1 MLTFLPDSISGLS
14 ELTYLDS
21 YSNQLTSLP
30 ESISRLSELTT
41 LRISDTDLT
50 KLPQALRRMT
60 SLTELPYE
68 GSGKFDS
75 CGSTAEPT
83 EIDDCLCDDTAC
95 DPDDVPSD
103 TLRLECIGQPAF
115 PSSLPSSL
123 TALDFIDS
131 ELFDLPGD
139 TLLTLENLVSLNVSG
154 NKLISIPAALASLP
168 SLTSLNVKENSL
180 CGSDALPDF
189 DPAVEIEADDPIY
202 AECTISL
209 TFCHCTDCCEAE
221 LFEFPNSSSFV
232 FETLADADRL
242 GPDENGEL
250 WDKIVVDDLADVDL
264 THMRFVPVNADTYAS
279 FAALNCTQSIAVL
292 RSRSEAIE
300 PKLITLTAADDDS
313 AGCIVNLNE
322 TFQNADEYQVD
333 DLEFVYF
340 LKDLSMASDS
350 VQVYPYPV
358 HILTIDERDQPYFL
372 VDVFYTADDTEATDG
387 YYTYVE
393 LRRNTFTSESCPYPP
408 TVTLKLG
415 DASDAACTKTLSVS
429 ETFKYNA
436 SIPLAELGQ
445 RLNTCVTDPNKL
457 SESGSEIV
465 YHVEL
470 FLSLTLPAE
479 CDLDIDTKPSLADD
493 QATIDFYARLDNGVE
508 PTSNVNQLVMK
519 IADYSFEPC
528 GDRVVAMGKTK
539 YTIRLVT
546 SIEPTEMTIL
556 ANPTMGDVLLEPG
569 DFSCTDETAIN
580 GTYECIVELTSTEC
594 LPMAR
599 EVSAETT
606 SCSFDYLSALDVQAT
621 FTYADFAE
629 TGSLKDPT
637 IVNDKVFTSDCPVP
651 AAQTD
656 VTGTYPV
663 DLTIDGANLNNPIT
677 ATIAFSNIPPTGSVT
692 LRVVNVEV
700 SMANGLYRRNFAVE
714 DKVDGMQLVQTPWY
728 EDGHFCRFEAAGSSD
743 NTCAPF
749 YAENS
754 NAFTIANDAIFAV
767 DDKGHQGCQSISTR
781 NVDSF
786 IFTPNEWV
794 FGEFTETTSTM
805 EITVTAVVDTCSTP
819 SWTELPVVPLALFVG
834 PMAGAFVAVSDFA
847 AVGIRRRRHAAM
859 TEAGENAKDAVVAS
873 A

>member
-1 MLTFLPDSISGLS
+1 MHVNP
-14 ELTYLDS
+14 
-21 YSNQLTSLP
+21 LTSLP
-30 ESISRLSELTT
+30 ESLSALTQ
-41 LRISDTDLT
+41 LT
-50 KLPQALRRMT
+50 Q
-60 SLTELPYE
+60 LPYDGTGE
-68 GSGKFDS
+68 FD
-75 CGSTAEPT
+75 A
-83 EIDDCLCDDTAC
+83 
-95 DPDDVPSD
+95 
-103 TLRLECIGQPAF
+103 
-115 PSSLPSSL
+115 
-123 TALDFIDS
+123 
-131 ELFDLPGD
+131 
-139 TLLTLENLVSLNVSG
+139 
-154 NKLISIPAALASLP
+154 
-168 SLTSLNVKENSL
+168 
-180 CGSDALPDF
+180 
-189 DPAVEIEADDPIY
+189 
-202 AECTISL
+202 CTISQ
-209 TFCHCTDCCEAE
+209 TFCHCTDCCEPE
-221 LFEFPNSSSFV
+221 VFDSRNTFSFV

-242 GPDENGEL
+242 GPDDNGEL

-264 THMRFVPVNADTYAS
+264 THMRLVPIDADTNAS
-279 FAALNCTQSIAVL
+279 PAALNCTQSKAVL

-313 AGCIVNLNE
+313 GGCIVNLNE

-333 DLEFVYF
+333 DLEFIYF
-340 LKDLSMASDS
+340 LKDLGMASGY

-358 HILTIDERDQPYFL
+358 HIFTIDKRDQPYFL
-372 VDVFYTADDTEATDG
+372 VDVFYTADDTEDTDG

-415 DASDAACTKTLSVS
+415 DSSDAACTETLPVS
-429 ETFKYNA
+429 ETFKYSA
-436 SIPLAELGQ
+436 SIPSAELGQ
-445 RLNTCVTDPNKL
+445 RLSTCVTDPSK
-457 SESGSEIV
+457 
-465 YHVEL
+465 
-470 FLSLTLPAE
+470 P
-479 CDLDIDTKPSLADD
+479 PSLA
-493 QATIDFYARLDNGVE
+493 ATIDFYARLDNGVE
-508 PTSNVNQLVMK
+508 ATSGPNVNQLVMK
-519 IADYSFEPC
+519 IADYSSEPC
-528 GDRVVAMGKTK
+528 SDRVVAMGKTK
-539 YTIRLVT
+539 YTVRLDT
-546 SIEPTEMTIL
+546 SIEPREMTIL

-637 IVNDKVFTSDCPVP
+637 IVNDKVFTSDCPLP

-677 ATIAFSNIPPTGSVT
+677 ATIAFSNIPPPTGSVT
-692 LRVVNVEV
+692 LRVVNVKV

-714 DKVDGMQLVQTPWY
+714 DKADWMQLVQTPWY

-767 DDKGHQGCQSISTR
+767 DDKGHQGCQSISAR

-819 SWTELPVVPLALFVG
+819 SWTSSAGERRALESDSTRSLQVVTKSATLQVSNVSDSSAVPLALIVG
-834 PMAGAFVAVSDFA
+834 PVAGAFVAVSVFA
-847 AVGIRRRRHAAM
+847 AVVIRRRRRAAK
-859 TEAGENAKDAVVAS
+859 TEADENAKDAVVAS